1 MMRICKKFLSVV
13 LALNMSLALALTV
26 AGCFHSKIGEDTLVI
41 DVVFPGLSGM
51 KPADQENNPVAEKIR
66 EETGVTI
73 KANFHEGSVT
83 NKLTS
88 IVSMGT
94 TSDLIMFRYG
104 GTDDGADKIVK
115 DAIAADFFLPI
126 GDYTEGMQ
134 NLEPNY
140 TTGLSQNFVKN
151 GIDDPDFNGK
161 RYILPMHT
169 AKDNENETNW
179 GYTVYGRKDILEDLG
194 VDPYS
199 VHTSQQL
206 YDIAKRISEGGY
218 KDVNGNP
225 VIPAGCW
232 QQGWSYEVFLN
243 SFKYRQMTSILENED
258 GSLTW
263 LGMDDKM
270 VEEAKFMQKMI
281 KEGLFDS
288 EAFTQTDSVAKEKH
302 VNGSVA
308 LTGAHYSHIQNAL
321 EYTLYEDHPEMRYV
335 PMGPIYDANG
345 NPYMP
350 ETYTTMGLSATAVFV
365 VPASTKKIDK
375 IIKYLDYINSEE
387 GRKLVYLGIEG
398 KDWEYDENGVIRT
411 TEEYKNNLKADG
423 RYATDR
429 GISSIY
435 TYGVARLENNVY
447 ERAND
452 VEGDPAVE
460 YREIVREMYPLV
472 RVDGVAATFWD
483 DEFSRRDELLEV
495 LITNDY
501 KTMIESCYFANSAA
515 DIDNKVLAYRR
526 AISKNG
532 LMNDYL
538 EFVKNRAAEARA
550 EGTNVLF

>member
-1 MMRICKKFLSVV
+1 MLQQIKQSYQG
-13 LALNMSLALALTV
+13 T
-26 AGCFHSKIGEDTLVI
+26 
-41 DVVFPGLSGM
+41 
-51 KPADQENNPVAEKIR
+51 PADKAIRNAITNNDINKLAVNGESKNNLDTYFSNKVESKGISNQR
-66 EETGVTI
+66 SSGRCWLFTGLNVFRAQAI
-73 KANFHEGSVT
+73 HKYDMGEFQFSQNYSFFWDQLEKAN
-83 NKLTS
+83 L
-88 IVSMGT
+88 
-94 TSDLIMFRYG
+94 
-104 GTDDGADKIVK
+104 
-115 DAIAADFFLPI
+115 FL
-126 GDYTEGMQ
+126 Q
-134 NLEPNY
+134 
-140 TTGLSQNFVKN
+140 
-151 GIDDPDFNGK
+151 GIIDTRLKP
-161 RYILPMHT
+161 
-169 AKDNENETNW
+169 
-179 GYTVYGRKDILEDLG
+179 
-194 VDPYS
+194 
-199 VHTSQQL
+199 
-206 YDIAKRISEGGY
+206 
-218 KDVNGNP
+218 
-225 VIPAGCW
+225 
-232 QQGWSYEVFLN
+232 
-243 SFKYRQMTSILENED
+243 
-258 GSLTW
+258 
-263 LGMDDKM
+263 MDDKM

-375 IIKYLDYINSEE
+375 IIKYLDYINTEE
-387 GRKLVYLGIEG
+387 GRQLVYLGIDGE
-398 KDWEYDENGVIRT
+398 DWEYDENGVIRT
-411 TEEYKNNLKADG
+411 TKEYKNNLKADG

>member
-1 MMRICKKFLSVV
+1 MRTWKRFCSVLMATV
-13 LALNMSLALALTV
+13 LCLALAVNFT
-26 AGCFHSKIGEDTLVI
+26 GCFKSNVDEDTLVI
-41 DVVFPGLSGM
+41 EVVFPGLSGM
-51 KPADQENNPVAEKIR
+51 KPADQKNNPVANKIR
-66 EETGVTI
+66 EETGLSIV
-73 KANFHEGSVT
+73 ANFTEGSVT
-83 NKLTS
+83 SKLTS

-94 TSDLIMFRYG
+94 ESDLIMFRYG

-115 DAIAADFFLPI
+115 DAIAAGFFVPI
-126 GDYTEGMQ
+126 GDYTKGME

-151 GIDDPDFNGK
+151 GIDDPDFEGK

-169 AKDNENETNW
+169 AKDIENETNW
-179 GYTVYGRKDILEDLG
+179 GYTVYGRKDILDDLG
-194 VDPYS
+194 IDPYE

-206 YDIAKRISEGGY
+206 YDIAKRISQGGY

-225 VIPAGCW
+225 VIPASCW

-263 LGMDDKM
+263 QGMDDMM

-302 VNGSVA
+302 INGSVA

-365 VPASTKKIDK
+365 VPSSTKKLDK

-387 GRKLVYLGIEG
+387 GRTLVYLGIEG
-398 KDWEYDENGVIRT
+398 EDWEYNEDGEIRT
-411 TEEYKNNLKADG
+411 TQLYRNKIKEDG
-423 RYATDR
+423 RYGTDR

-435 TYGVARLENNVY
+435 TYGVARLDNNIY
-447 ERAND
+447 EKAND

-460 YREIVREMYPLV
+460 YREKVREMYPLV
-472 RVDGVAATFWD
+472 RVDGVVATFWD
-483 DEFSRRDELLEV
+483 DEFSRHDELLEV

-501 KTMIESCYFANSAA
+501 KKMIESCYFANSAS

-526 AISKNG
+526 AISKNN

-538 EFVKNRAAEARA
+538 AFIKDRAAQARS
-550 EGTNVLF
+550 EGINVLF

>member
-1 MMRICKKFLSVV
+1 MMRTWKRFCSVLMATV
-13 LALNMSLALALTV
+13 LCLALAVNFT
-26 AGCFHSKIGEDTLVI
+26 GCFKSGVDEDTLVI
-41 DVVFPGLSGM
+41 EVVFPGLSGM
-51 KPADQENNPVAEKIR
+51 KPADQKNNPVANKIR
-66 EETGVTI
+66 EETGLSIV
-73 KANFHEGSVT
+73 ANFTEGSVT
-83 NKLTS
+83 SKLTS

-94 TSDLIMFRYG
+94 ESDLIMFRYG

-115 DAIAADFFLPI
+115 DAIAAGFFVPI
-126 GDYTEGMQ
+126 GDYTKGME

-151 GIDDPDFNGK
+151 GIDDPDFGGK

-169 AKDNENETNW
+169 AKDIENETNW
-179 GYTVYGRKDILEDLG
+179 GYTVYGRKDILDDLG
-194 VDPYS
+194 IDPYE

-206 YDIAKRISEGGY
+206 YDIAKRISQGGY

-225 VIPAGCW
+225 VIPASCW

-263 LGMDDKM
+263 LGMDDMM

-302 VNGSVA
+302 INGTVA
-308 LTGAHYSHIQNAL
+308 LTGAHYSHIQSAL

-365 VPASTKKIDK
+365 IPSSTKKLDK

-387 GRKLVYLGIEG
+387 GRTLVYLGIEG
-398 KDWEYDENGVIRT
+398 EDWEYNEDGEIRT
-411 TEEYKNNLKADG
+411 TQLYRDKIKEDG
-423 RYATDR
+423 RYGTDR

-435 TYGVARLENNVY
+435 TYGVARLDNNIY
-447 ERAND
+447 EKAND

-460 YREIVREMYPLV
+460 YREKVREMYPLV
-472 RVDGVAATFWD
+472 RVDGVVATFWD
-483 DEFSRRDELLEV
+483 DEFSRHDELLEV

-501 KTMIESCYFANSAA
+501 KKMIESCYFANSAS

-526 AISKNG
+526 AISKNN

-538 EFVKNRAAEARA
+538 AFIKDRAAQARA
-550 EGTNVLF
+550 EGINVLF

>member
-13 LALNMSLALALTV
+13 LALIMSLALALTV

-308 LTGAHYSHIQNAL
+308 LTGAHYLHIQNAL

>member
-1 MMRICKKFLSVV
+1 MRV
-13 LALNMSLALALTV
+13 LKRLCGVIMAATTCLAPIINFT
-26 AGCFHSKIGEDTLVI
+26 GCFNSNVDEDTLVI
-41 DVVFPGLSGM
+41 EVVFPGLSGM
-51 KPADQENNPVAEKIR
+51 KPADQKNNPVADKIR
-66 EETGVTI
+66 EKTGVNI
-73 KANFHEGSVT
+73 VANFTEGSVT
-83 NKLTS
+83 SKLTS

-94 TSDLIMFRYG
+94 ESDLIMFRYG

-115 DAIAADFFLPI
+115 DAIAAGFFLPI
-126 GDYTEGMQ
+126 GDYTKGME

-169 AKDNENETNW
+169 AKDTENETNW
-179 GYTVYGRKDILEDLG
+179 GYTVYGRKDILDDLG
-194 VDPYS
+194 IDPYE

-206 YDIAKRISEGGY
+206 YDIAKRISRGKY
-218 KDVNGNP
+218 KDINGNT
-225 VIPAGCW
+225 VIPASCW

-243 SFKYRQMTSILENED
+243 SFKYRQMTSILENGD

-263 LGMDDKM
+263 QGMDDMM

-288 EAFTQTDSVAKEKH
+288 EAFTQTDSLAREKH

-321 EYTLYEDHPEMRYV
+321 EHTLYEDHPEMRYV

-350 ETYTTMGLSATAVFV
+350 ETYTTMGLGATAVFV
-365 VPASTKKIDK
+365 VPSSTKKLDK

-387 GRKLVYLGIEG
+387 GRTLVYLGIEG
-398 KDWEYDENGVIRT
+398 EDWEKTEKGEIRT
-411 TEEYKNNLKADG
+411 TKLYRDKIKEDG
-423 RYATDR
+423 RYGTNR

-435 TYGVARLENNVY
+435 TYGVARLDNNIY
-447 ERAND
+447 EKAND
-452 VEGDPAVE
+452 VDGDPAVE
-460 YREIVREMYPLV
+460 YREKVREMYPLV
-472 RVDGVAATFWD
+472 RVDGVVATFWD
-483 DEFSRRDELLEV
+483 DEFSRHDELLEV

-501 KTMIESCYFANSAA
+501 KKMIESCYFANSAS

-526 AISKNG
+526 AISKNN
-532 LMNDYL
+532 LMKDYL
-538 EFVKNRAAEARA
+538 TFVKNSAAKARA
-550 EGTNVLF
+550 EGINVIF